1 MSKINVAVVG
11 YGTIGKRVAD
21 AVMLQDDMELVGV
34 TLHSDNY
41 KMKSALK
48 KGIHIVPIENLVSLI
63 KSVDVIVDCTP
74 KGTGSKNKQEYSH
87 HGIKAIFQGGEKPE
101 VGKSFVAQCNYD
113 DIIGEDFLR
122 VVSCNT
128 TGLCRTLQAVDLR
141 YRISKV
147 HATMIRRA
155 ADPWDIY
162 HGPIN
167 ALVPHLVVPSHHGPD
182 VRTVMPSLEIFTTS
196 VSVPTTLM
204 HMHSIAVDLSTEP
217 SLSETIQLFKD
228 TTRVRVVNN
237 SDGIRSTAEIM
248 EYAKDIG
255 RSRGDMPEV
264 CVWSDTIG
272 VWGNKLMYM
281 QAIHQESDVV
291 PENIDAIRCVSGI
304 CSGIESIRKTNLS
317 LNL

>member
-1 MSKINVAVVG
+1 M
-11 YGTIGKRVAD
+11 
-21 AVMLQDDMELVGV
+21 
-34 TLHSDNY
+34 
-41 KMKSALK
+41 
-48 KGIHIVPIENLVSLI
+48 
-63 KSVDVIVDCTP
+63 
-74 KGTGSKNKQEYSH
+74 
-87 HGIKAIFQGGEKPE
+87 
-101 VGKSFVAQCNYD
+101 GKSFVAQCNYD

-248 EYAKDIG
+248 EYAKDLG